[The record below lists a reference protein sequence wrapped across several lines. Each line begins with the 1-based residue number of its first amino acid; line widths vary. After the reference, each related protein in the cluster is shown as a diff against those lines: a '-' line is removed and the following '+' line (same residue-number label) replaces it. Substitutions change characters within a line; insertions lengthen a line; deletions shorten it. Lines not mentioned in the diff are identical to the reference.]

1 MLQVQDSLSNSPTCK
16 EETEIDSPS
25 DARVM
30 LIDGTSIIY
39 RAYHKL
45 LGMLD
50 LSSECFSLT

>member
-1 MLQVQDSLSNSPTCK
+1 MLQFQDSLSNSLLHK
-16 EETEIDSPS
+16 EEIGIDSPS

-39 RAYHKL
+39 RAYYKL

-50 LSSECFSLT
+50 LSSQNVLV